1 MAEQVLEREQI
12 LPTGIDDAFAFFADR
27 LLVRR
32 DLERI
37 FDYRRDTI
45 ADLLSNTS

>member
-1 MAEQVLEREQI
+1 MTDVVRYAHRFGPLGEV
-12 LPTGIDDAFAFFADR
+12 GGR
-27 LLVRR
+27 LVVKR

-45 ADLLSNTS
+45 AELIERHLKP